1 MGSEMCIRDRITLAQ
16 TGEAILVCPYGY
28 FRIQKTPYYKD
39 KILKKLAD
47 EVAEYNKT
55 VEELHECK
63 KEEKKDVV

>member
-1 MGSEMCIRDRITLAQ
+1 M
-16 TGEAILVCPYGY
+16 VCPYGY